1 MSSPAIYD
9 PHAFYQSHSQI
20 SHPGIYSEQYK
31 DLPSDIPGLVKL
43 IQGFLIHIYHA
54 EAQGVS
60 LYRKRTNEVLL
71 RTVPEKL
78 KRLFEMDER
87 PLMVARAPKNKL
99 VGNCRDFALFL
110 CSLIRHQQVPAR
122 IRCGFADYLMP
133 GKLEPHWICEYW
145 QSLEKRWV
153 GVDAQLDR
161 YQVEL
166 FKIDFDPCDLPENR
180 YVIPGKIWLS
190 KNSKTDKAQIP
201 KPMQLLTFG
210 LTKNSLIRDFLA
222 LNRVELLPQDKFQL
236 MNKKMA
242 QLNSADKTLL
252 AKLATI
258 STGSDRDFLMLRA
271 AFITHQQELL
281 PRYFL

>member
-60 LYRKRTNEVLL
+60 LYRKRTNEVLI
-71 RTVPEKL
+71 RTIPEKL

-87 PLMVARAPKNKL
+87 PILLAREPKNKL

-110 CSLIRHQQVPAR
+110 CSFLRHQQVPAR
-122 IRCGFADYLMP
+122 VRCGFADYLVP
-133 GKLEPHWICEYW
+133 GKLEPHWICEHW
-145 QSLEKRWV
+145 HEPINKWV
-153 GVDAQLDR
+153 QVDAQLDN
-161 YQVEL
+161 YQL
-166 FKIDFDPCDLPENR
+166 QLLKIDFNPFDLPENR
-180 YVIPGKIWLS
+180 FVIPGKIWLS

-210 LTKNSLIRDFLA
+210 LSKNSLVRDFLA
-222 LNRVELLPQDKFQL
+222 LNKIEVLPQDNFQL
-236 MNKKMA
+236 MNKKIA
-242 QLNSADKTLL
+242 QLNSTDKTLL
-252 AKLATI
+252 IKLAKI
-258 STGSDRDFLMLRA
+258 STGSDRDFLMMRA
-271 AFITHQQELL
+271 AYITHSQDLL
-281 PRYFL
+281 PRYFI

>member
-20 SHPGIYSEQYK
+20 SHPGIYSDQYK

-60 LYRKRTNEVLL
+60 LYRKRTNEVLI

-78 KRLFEMDER
+78 KRLFEMDDR
-87 PLMVARAPKNKL
+87 PLTVAREPKNKL

-122 IRCGFADYLMP
+122 IRCGFADYLVSD
-133 GKLEPHWICEYW
+133 KLEPHWVCEYW
-145 QSLEKRWV
+145 HEPLNKWV
-153 GVDAQLDR
+153 QVDAQLDN
-161 YQVEL
+161 YQL
-166 FKIDFDPCDLPENR
+166 QLHKIDFNPFDLPENR
-180 YVIPGKIWLS
+180 FVYPGKIWLS

-201 KPMQLLTFG
+201 KPMHLLTFG
-210 LTKNSLIRDFLA
+210 LTKNNLVRDFLA
-222 LNRVELLPQDKFQL
+222 LNRVELLPQDNFHL

-242 QLNSADKTLL
+242 QLTSADKTLL

-271 AFITHQQELL
+271 AFITHQQDLL
-281 PRYFL
+281 PKYFM